1 MLQAIPSNLG
11 ILNASTNG
19 ARMTTTWLEAHVPG
33 FAELSKAER
42 QAIADFTMLWTLFE
56 SRVLATQGS
65 TQKIVEVVEGWDQTS
80 PLGATSYDRELAYF
94 QDRYVA
100 NGEMTCHF
108 DGLKL
113 RANDQPALVQ
123 AVLDGSNASPR
134 DRLIA
139 MLIVVL
145 RYRNNLFHGI
155 KWQYKLK
162 GQLDNFS
169 HANAVLMRV
178 LEQHGDLYGE

>member
-1 MLQAIPSNLG
+1 
-11 ILNASTNG
+11 
-19 ARMTTTWLEAHVPG
+19 MTTTWLEAHVPG
-33 FAELSKAER
+33 FVELSKAER
-42 QAIADFTMLWTLFE
+42 QAIANFTMLWTLFE
-56 SRVLATQGS
+56 FRVLATQGS
-65 TQKIVEVVEGWDQTS
+65 AQKIIEVVEGWEQMGTLDA
-80 PLGATSYDRELAYF
+80 GSYDRELAYF

-123 AVLDGSNASPR
+123 AVLDGSNETPQA
-134 DRLIA
+134 RLVA

-169 HANAVLMRV
+169 YANAVLTRI
-178 LEQHGDLYGE
+178 LDQHGDLQGE